1 MNAALVIAACVALAA
16 LSLLLPS
23 APTYDPWAWLIW
35 GREVVHLDLQT
46 TAGPSWKP
54 LPVLAAAVLWLAG
67 PAAPDLWLVI
77 ARAGGLLA
85 LVAVF
90 LLARRLAPARYGVA
104 AGALA
109 VLALLCAG
117 VNFKIYGLSVVGSVA
132 LGNSEGLLIALVVI
146 AIDQHLS
153 GHRER
158 VLACALGAALLRPE
172 AWPFAAL
179 YALWAWHRAP
189 ALRRRIAVGFGAV
202 LLLWFGPELWGSGHL
217 LRSAERAQ
225 AVTPD
230 NPALSGHPFRTVLSR
245 ARSYL
250 LPAAQLGALIAVIG
264 ALVESLRRRRIAPVL
279 AVAILGALWLAIV
292 AGMAQAGLASGNPRY
307 QQLPIAL
314 CCVLAGVGL
323 AQLALLGERTVTT
336 GWSRARADG
345 EPQRA
350 PTRRAPAATSIRWGA
365 IAIVAGAAIVS
376 ALPRAR
382 HARADLDALGYEAR
396 LDHDLPMAI
405 DRAGGRGSV
414 LSCGTPATAPLAVTL
429 LAYRLGRH
437 IDQVGDMPGASG
449 VVFQA
454 PATATEAPAPA
465 LAPGDP
471 RRLIASVGRWRVLSA
486 CDSQAAIR

>member
-1 MNAALVIAACVALAA
+1 MNAALVIVGCVALAA

-23 APTYDPWAWLIW
+23 TPTYDPWAWLIW

-54 LPVLAAAVLWLAG
+54 LPVLAAAVLWLTG
-67 PAAPDLWLVI
+67 SAAPDLWLVI

-104 AGALA
+104 AGMLA
-109 VLALLCAG
+109 VLALLFAG
-117 VNFKIYGLSVVGSVA
+117 IDFKIYGLSVVGSVA

-146 AIDQHLS
+146 GIDQHLS
-153 GHRER
+153 GHRGR

-179 YALWAWHRAP
+179 YALWAWRQVP
-189 ALRRRIAVGFGAV
+189 TLRRRIAIGAGAV

-230 NPALSGHPFRTVLSR
+230 NPALSGHPFRTVISR

-250 LPAAQLGALIAVIG
+250 LPAAQLGALIAVLAA
-264 ALVESLRRRRIAPVL
+264 ALESWRRRRVTPAL
-279 AVAILGALWLAIV
+279 GVAILGALWLAIV

-314 CCVLAGVGL
+314 CCVLTGVGL
-323 AQLALLGERTVTT
+323 AQLAWGGERALTAR
-336 GWSRARADG
+336 WS
-345 EPQRA
+345 P
-350 PTRRAPAATSIRWGA
+350 PMTPIRWGA

-382 HARADLDALGYEAR
+382 HARADLKALGYEAR
-396 LDHDLPMAI
+396 LDRDLPTAI
-405 DRAGGRGSV
+405 ARVGGRATV
-414 LSCGTPATAPLAVTL
+414 LACGTPATAPLAVTL

-437 IDQVGDMPGASG
+437 IDQVHEAPAGSG

-465 LAPGDP
+465 LVP
-471 RRLIASVGRWRVLSA
+471 RGPWRPIAIVGRWRVLSA
-486 CDSQAAIR
+486 CSSPRSLAARHAQPIREAAIR